1 MLILK
6 TFTFTKTGA
15 ICDDDMEGEVEEA
28 NAIGAFSP
36 PCSLVSLSPCC
47 CCSCLCRCYQSS
59 HSWHQHYCPLCFHQY
74 HYQQPVLSSVTVS
87 PSPFLFSLLQLSNS
101 TTWIR
106 SWFTTKFESFEALIT
121 RQNSYRWVY
130 PYLRHFTEW
139 WGNCFD
145 ALLYNNFVGVGALGK
160 ISILVAP
167 TTNFKQKREKVV
179 SAQLQPPLAHPP
191 RAVALD
197 CCCPRPAKGITTA
210 YTYTW

>member
-1 MLILK
+1 MTYSSCYFSSSSELCLLASDNSLESLTYTLIGELVMLILK

-101 TTWIR
+101 TT
-106 SWFTTKFESFEALIT
+106 
-121 RQNSYRWVY
+121 
-130 PYLRHFTEW
+130 
-139 WGNCFD
+139 
-145 ALLYNNFVGVGALGK
+145 
-160 ISILVAP
+160 
-167 TTNFKQKREKVV
+167 
-179 SAQLQPPLAHPP
+179 
-191 RAVALD
+191 
-197 CCCPRPAKGITTA
+197 
-210 YTYTW
+210 